1 MKLHSNLLAYVRQQK
16 ENPLTKIDDFPSIP
30 KISVE
35 HFDIALELCEKYVHK
50 KNNYLKGSIEINRQ
64 YLLEGKEPD
73 FEYRSIKEM
82 GYTLK
87 LHLYRHWCCYHPN
100 LKKIEEEVD
109 YYFPENLYEPLY
121 ELEKLVQTLLQ
132 PISANVWLKKSL
144 SEADQVDLNEVEELI
159 EKCNQIQ
166 DPVLVKGVTNE
177 R

>member
-30 KISVE
+30 KVSLE
-35 HFDIALELCEKYVHK
+35 HFDIAIELCEKYAHK
-50 KNNYLKGSIEINRQ
+50 KNYLLKGSIGINRQ
-64 YLLEGKEPD
+64 YLLEGKEPAYA
-73 FEYRSIKEM
+73 YRTVKEM
-82 GYTLK
+82 GSTLK
-87 LHLYRHWCCYHPN
+87 RELQSYWSYNCPKYQE
-100 LKKIEEEVD
+100 IEEKVD
-109 YYFPENLYEPLY
+109 YYFPENLYDPYL
-121 ELEKLVQTLLQ
+121 ELEKLVQTILQ

-166 DPVLVKGVTNE
+166 DPVLLRGVTNE